1 MLRQMRTITAILSL
15 TLLLA
20 STVSYSQNIE
30 KASNT
35 FGKKNLIGIQY
46 NPLYASDWT
55 YVANLFSMRYGYK
68 IAKPLTIGTELSGYF
83 YQKNIVSSDPDFSI
97 QDHYGISTNVFL
109 RYSIRSDKRIQG
121 FLEVSPYASF
131 YFIKPMNYQD
141 MDLNF
146 YVAPGLSVFSKNK
159 KFSMDLYYKFSTQ
172 TFMDGGHGAI
182 SYKLNFHF

>member
-1 MLRQMRTITAILSL
+1 MKTMTAFLYL
-15 TLLLA
+15 TLLLS
-20 STVSYSQNIE
+20 STVSYSQNLE
-30 KASNT
+30 KTSNT

-46 NPLYASDWT
+46 NPLYVDDWT
-55 YVANLFSMRYGYK
+55 YVANLFSVRYGNK
-68 IAKPLTIGTELSGYF
+68 IAKPLTIGTELTGYF
-83 YQKNIVSSDPDFSI
+83 YQKNLPLF
-97 QDHYGISTNVFL
+97 QDHYHISTNVFL

-159 KFSMDLYYKFSTQ
+159 KFSMDLYYKYSTQ
-172 TFMDGGHGAI
+172 TFMDGGHGAL

>member
-1 MLRQMRTITAILSL
+1 MRTMTAILSF

-20 STVSYSQNIE
+20 STVSYPQTIDE
-30 KASNT
+30 ASVT

-46 NPLYASDWT
+46 NPLYSSDWI
-55 YVANLFSMRYGYK
+55 YVANFFSIRYGYK
-68 IAKPLTIGTELSGYF
+68 ITKPLTIGAELSGYF
-83 YQKNIVSSDPDFSI
+83 YRKNINSSPEFPI
-97 QDHYGISTNVFL
+97 QDQYGIYTNIFL

-121 FLEVSPYASF
+121 FLEVSPYAGF
-131 YFIKPMNYQD
+131 YFKKPMDYQD
-141 MDLNF
+141 MDLNI

-172 TFMDGGHGAI
+172 TYTGGGHGAL